1 MKFNLTA
8 LLRLFMRKKHH
19 APIFITIN
27 YFTDANR
34 TTQHFHQVKVGNI
47 AGRDVTHGGNV

>member
-27 YFTDANR
+27 YFTDTNS
-34 TTQHFHQVKVGNI
+34 TTQHFHQLKAGNI
-47 AGRDVTHGGNV
+47 AGRDVTHEGNV

>member
-34 TTQHFHQVKVGNI
+34 TTQHFHQVKVVNI